1 MQVEL
6 RLLGIGLYDAHHYRR
21 KNFHFL
27 FDSMF
32 VMGYIIGMERDYSF
46 RFRWSVYCY
55 YRLSYFRTGLSGCS
69 YYPSSS
75 FHPNNRGS
83 TYVFQTQYKHPS
95 RYR

>member
-27 FDSMF
+27 FDSGF

-46 RFRWSVYCY
+46 RFRW
-55 YRLSYFRTGLSGCS
+55 RLSLTLFIILLSNWAFGLFLLSFIFF
-69 YYPSSS
+69 PS
-75 FHPNNRGS
+75 
-83 TYVFQTQYKHPS
+83 K
-95 RYR
+95 

>member
-27 FDSMF
+27 FDSRF

-46 RFRWSVYCY
+46 RFHW
-55 YRLSYFRTGLSGCS
+55 GLSLTLFIILLSNWAFGLFLLS
-69 YYPSSS
+69 FIFFPS
-75 FHPNNRGS
+75 
-83 TYVFQTQYKHPS
+83 K
-95 RYR
+95 

>member
-27 FDSMF
+27 FDSGF

-46 RFRWSVYCY
+46 RFRW
-55 YRLSYFRTGLSGCS
+55 RLSLTLFIILLSNWAFGAFLLS
-69 YYPSSS
+69 FIFFPS
-75 FHPNNRGS
+75 
-83 TYVFQTQYKHPS
+83 K
-95 RYR
+95 